1 MAVGE
6 KVWRLSKFLVLDLRH
21 FNYAGLLSVGMCCR
35 ISMMIVLIQL
45 MMRSFSRLQD
55 TQMRK
60 CTKQERLK
68 RTAENRAI
76 AEERTQQMKD
86 RYKRNKEEQKF
97 ANI

>member
-6 KVWRLSKFLVLDLRH
+6 KVWRLSKFRVLDLRH
-21 FNYAGLLSVGMCCR
+21 YARLLSVGMCCR
-35 ISMMIVLIQL
+35 IRMMIVLSQL
-45 MMRSFSRLQD
+45 MMRSFSRFQD